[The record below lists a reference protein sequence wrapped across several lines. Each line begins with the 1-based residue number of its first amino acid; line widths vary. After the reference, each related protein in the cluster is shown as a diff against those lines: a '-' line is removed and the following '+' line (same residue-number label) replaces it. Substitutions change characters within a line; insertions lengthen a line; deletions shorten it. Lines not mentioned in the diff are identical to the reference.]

1 MISDA
6 LIVGSGPSGVHA
18 AYPLVLGGHR
28 VTLLDVGHE
37 DRTYTSLVPK
47 GPFVEVRQTDPQQF
61 RYMLGERFEG
71 VPFGSIRPGAQLT
84 PPRQYV
90 VRDTQ
95 ELTPVDSSS
104 FFPLESLALGG
115 LAGAWGAGVFP
126 YTDRD
131 LAEFPVSMQELER
144 HYQIVAERIGVSGAR
159 DDLLSYYGDCPSLLP
174 PLLEDWNASLI
185 LAAYRRRR
193 AAFNAAGL
201 FLGHPRLAAL
211 SRAHRGRGPDRYL
224 DMSFWSDSDRSVY
237 RPRYTL
243 EELQRHANFT
253 YHRPVLVSA
262 FQEQRGTV
270 MVSGRNLASG
280 HMERHQAR
288 SLVLA
293 AGVFG
298 TTRIVLRSL
307 RRYEDRVPLLANP
320 YTLVPMINLPMLGRV
335 PGPDRHSL
343 AQLCLMLDSR
353 APDEPLVHAHIHTY
367 RSLLNFR
374 LIQEMPLAYRDGLQV
389 AKLLAPALAILAID
403 HEDRPSPDK
412 HCRLHRGQAGG
423 PDRLELVY
431 SPSEAV
437 VRRQRRQERR
447 LLRLFLRLG
456 CVPLKPA
463 RPGHAASAHYGGTFP
478 MTREERDLTV
488 TPEGRLRGTEVVY
501 LADGSVFPYLSA
513 KALTFTMMA
522 NANRIGERL
531 ATVLR

>member
-18 AYPLVLGGHR
+18 AYPLVLGGR
-28 VTLLDVGHE
+28 QVTLLDVGHE
-37 DRTYTSLVPK
+37 DRTYAPLIPK
-47 GPFVEVRQTDPQQF
+47 GPFVEIRQTDPQQC

-71 VPFGSIRPGAQLT
+71 VSFGAVRPGAQLT

-95 ELTPVDSSS
+95 ELTPVESSS

-126 YTDRD
+126 YTERD
-131 LAEFPVSMQELER
+131 LEGFPFTAQELER
-144 HYQIVAERIGVSGAR
+144 HYHVVAERIGVSGAR
-159 DDLLSYYGDCPSLLP
+159 DDLLPYYGECPSLLP
-174 PLLEDWNASLI
+174 PLNEDWNASLI

-193 AAFNAAGL
+193 ATLNAAGL
-201 FLGHPRLAAL
+201 FLGYPRLAAL

-224 DMSFWSDSDRSVY
+224 DMSFWADSDRSVY
-237 RPRYTL
+237 RPRYSL
-243 EELQRHANFT
+243 EELQRHPNFA

-262 FQEQRGTV
+262 FREQRGVVT
-270 MVSGRNLASG
+270 VSGRNLATG
-280 HMERHQAR
+280 RTERHRAR
-288 SLVLA
+288 SLVLT

-307 RRYEDRVPLLANP
+307 GRYGQKVPLLANP
-320 YTLVPMINLPMLGRV
+320 YTLVPMINLAMLGRV

-343 AQLCLMLDSR
+343 AQLCLVLDS
-353 APDEPLVHAHIHTY
+353 PDRREPLVHAHVHTY

-374 LIQEMPLAYRDGLQV
+374 LIQEMPLAYREGMRV
-389 AKLLAPALAILAID
+389 AKLLVPALAILAID
-403 HEDRPSPDK
+403 HEDRPDPGK
-412 HCRLHRGQAGG
+412 YCRLHRGEAGA

-431 SPSEAV
+431 SPPETAV
-437 VRRQRRQERR
+437 HRQRRQERR
-447 LLRLFLRLG
+447 LLRLFLRMG
-456 CVPLKPA
+456 CLPLKPT

-478 MTREERDLTV
+478 MTREEKDLTV
-488 TPEGRLRGTEVVY
+488 TPEGRLRGTEAVY
-501 LADGSVFPYLSA
+501 LADGSVFPYLPA

-522 NANRIGERL
+522 NANRIGEHL
-531 ATVLR
+531 AAVLR